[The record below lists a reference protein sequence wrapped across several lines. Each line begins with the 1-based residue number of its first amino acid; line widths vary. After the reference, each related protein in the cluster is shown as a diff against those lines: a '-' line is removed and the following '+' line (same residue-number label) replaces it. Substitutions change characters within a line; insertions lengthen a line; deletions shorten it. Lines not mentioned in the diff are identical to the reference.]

1 MAKEVLKTNEISFSD
16 RPQTLA
22 TDYLSYGSKDFS
34 FAPYGPYWK
43 FMKKLCMSQL
53 LGGQTLD
60 ILEPIRR
67 DEVNTFLRFMYEK
80 AKVGLSVDVGSELIR
95 MTNNVISRMLMSE
108 RCSGDGSESG
118 ELVRK
123 LIRDFA
129 EVSGKFNLSD
139 YIWFCKNL
147 DLQGFGKRLKEVRD
161 RFDEMM
167 KRIID
172 EHECERR
179 NKGKLKDG
187 IVKDLLDILLDIS
200 EDEKSEMKLTREN
213 IKAFIMDIFAAGT
226 DTSAI
231 TIQWA
236 LSELINNPTILQKAV
251 QEIESITSNN
261 KKLIQESDI
270 PNLPYLQSIVKE
282 TLRLHPTGPLIIRQS
297 NQECTIGG
305 YTIPSKT
312 GLFVNVWAI
321 GRDSKYW
328 ENALEFRPERFM
340 CGDDMDVRGQ
350 HYQLLPFGSGRR
362 GCPGTTLALKVV
374 GTTLGVMIQCFDWNI
389 FGGNVDM
396 EEGIGITLP
405 RAHPLICSPVARIN
419 SDLLM

>member
-1 MAKEVLKTNEISFSD
+1 MITIRDYIVLFLVWLTSTILIRTLIKKRFSPRLPPSPLALPIIGHLHLLAPIPHQALAKLASKHGPLIHIRLGSVPFLVASSPKIAKEVLKTNEVSFSD

-22 TDYLSYGSKDFS
+22 IDYLTYGSKDFS

-80 AKVGLSVDVGSELIR
+80 AKVGSSVDVGSELIR

-108 RCSGDGSESG
+108 RCSGDGNEGG

-123 LIRDFA
+123 LVQEIA

-147 DLQGFGKRLKEVRD
+147 DLQGFGKRLKEVRN

-172 EHECERR
+172 EHESERR
-179 NKGKLKDG
+179 NKGKLKGG
-187 IVKDLLDILLDIS
+187 IANDLLHILLDIS

-213 IKAFIMDIFAAGT
+213 IKAFILVKFMPFFFLYNFVIYNLQKGR
-226 DTSAI
+226 SAI
-231 TIQWA
+231 Y
-236 LSELINNPTILQKAV
+236 LVSFLINIFLYYFNI
-251 QEIESITSNN
+251 SNN
-261 KKLIQESDI
+261 
-270 PNLPYLQSIVKE
+270 PQSK
-282 TLRLHPTGPLIIRQS
+282 
-297 NQECTIGG
+297 
-305 YTIPSKT
+305 
-312 GLFVNVWAI
+312 
-321 GRDSKYW
+321 
-328 ENALEFRPERFM
+328 
-340 CGDDMDVRGQ
+340 
-350 HYQLLPFGSGRR
+350 
-362 GCPGTTLALKVV
+362 
-374 GTTLGVMIQCFDWNI
+374 
-389 FGGNVDM
+389 
-396 EEGIGITLP
+396 
-405 RAHPLICSPVARIN
+405 IN
-419 SDLLM
+419 K